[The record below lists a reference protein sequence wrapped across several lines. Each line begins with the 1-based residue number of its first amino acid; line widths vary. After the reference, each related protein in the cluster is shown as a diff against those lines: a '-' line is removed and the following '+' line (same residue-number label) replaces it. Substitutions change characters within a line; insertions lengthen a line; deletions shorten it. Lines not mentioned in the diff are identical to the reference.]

1 MLKFWPSIPAG
12 ENFHEFCVSVAIQES
27 FSVKIYPKLISDTV
41 TSWDVPCGHSHAYL
55 SSADDGLCYSFQCAD
70 SVFSCRLHEEWS
82 VPNLIITSDHSST
95 GISCF
100 SSSLLLLSLS
110 LFVVSGAYNSNLC
123 PIFEKWMDKHT
134 TLGNIAGVKCHINQV
149 TIQRKWI
156 IMVTH

>member
-1 MLKFWPSIPAG
+1 MNFVFLWQFTKASRWKSIQNWFQTLWHPGMFHVATVML
-12 ENFHEFCVSVAIQES
+12 
-27 FSVKIYPKLISDTV
+27 IYQVLMM
-41 TSWDVPCGHSHAYL
+41 AF
-55 SSADDGLCYSFQCAD
+55 ASFQCAD

-149 TIQRKWI
+149 TIQGKWI